1 MEEGL
6 IGFGDESKLIGL
18 QVIEEQTVM
27 ARNGPDNELEKSL

>member
-27 ARNGPDNELEKSL
+27 AGGGPENEFEKSL